1 YEDTEGEW
9 LSLGTTPLNAV
20 RAPVGQLRWRITKA
34 GFEPH
39 EARLEVE
46 APAAAASRRDVNAP
60 PIRLRPVG
68 SDVGRMVF
76 VPGGDQGGVEL
87 TDYWIDQTEVTNRE
101 FKDFID
107 RGGYQDP
114 QHWTQ
119 LRRELPQLHVGAGAI
134 F

>member
-1 YEDTEGEW
+1 MH
-9 LSLGTTPLNAV
+9 A
-20 RAPVGQLRWRITKA
+20 
-34 GFEPH
+34 
-39 EARLEVE
+39 
-46 APAAAASRRDVNAP
+46 

-76 VPGGDQGGVEL
+76 VPGGNQGGVEL

-114 QHWTQ
+114 QLWTY
-119 LRRELPQLHVGAGAI
+119 LRQEHPNCSAARAPVRRFGIEPDDLDHRRGSWAAILKARATIPSAG
-134 F
+134 